1 MAMQRQ
7 SVPLARLA
15 SLLNPF
21 IDDNESTPLNGADEI
36 RCASSGDRLASP
48 PFQRDYGRIGPHMG
62 STQYFPLSIF
72 SWPFFASF
80 FVSFFLMTVS
90 SFVAFPFIGCRDPWC
105 YLPVTMGPHMGS
117 TQHFASISFLG
128 VTFLISSFSIF
139 LMGLPPCTGC

>member
-1 MAMQRQ
+1 MAMQHQ
-7 SVPLARLA
+7 SVPPARLA

-21 IDDNESTPLNGADEI
+21 IDENESTPLNGANKI
-36 RCASSGDRLASP
+36 RCASSGDRLTSP
-48 PFQRDYGRIGPHMG
+48 LFRRGYGRTGPHMG

-72 SWPFFASF
+72 SGPFFASF

-90 SFVAFPFIGCRDPWC
+90 SFVAFPFSGCRDPWR

-128 VTFLISSFSIF
+128 VIFLISSFSIF
-139 LMGLPPCTGC
+139 LMELPP